1 MDYSKIN
8 SWEDFN
14 KNFDHIKNDLLENI
28 NDDKN
33 RIICIN
39 VLLKSEPQGDF
50 FGRDEEDIF
59 VEKSKYYFKYQQ
71 IIKTYIINNMVMLN
85 DIIETGHFNSL
96 SQSEKNLF
104 IDFHKNLGNQVIEN
118 MEQY

>member
-1 MDYSKIN
+1 
-8 SWEDFN
+8 
-14 KNFDHIKNDLLENI
+14 
-28 NDDKN
+28 
-33 RIICIN
+33 
-39 VLLKSEPQGDF
+39 
-50 FGRDEEDIF
+50 
-59 VEKSKYYFKYQQ
+59 
-71 IIKTYIINNMVMLN
+71 MVMLN